1 MMGNKELQALKDWLD
16 SEEGKE
22 SIKKFHEKIA
32 LADSVKDKVITRIH
46 NYLSTL
52 TDDELETLCIKF
64 SDWEDMQ
71 VDKLYDRGIDGNSLL
86 FTRLTQMAEKFGEEL
101 PEQNEMFYGHG
112 SKYRGYD
119 FKTYYGQGSFTSLT
133 KDDNRYV

>member
-32 LADSVKDKVITRIH
+32 LADSVKDNVITRIH

-52 TDDELETLCIKF
+52 TDDEL
-64 SDWEDMQ
+64 
-71 VDKLYDRGIDGNSLL
+71 
-86 FTRLTQMAEKFGEEL
+86 
-101 PEQNEMFYGHG
+101 
-112 SKYRGYD
+112 
-119 FKTYYGQGSFTSLT
+119 
-133 KDDNRYV
+133 